1 VLNAQRQ
8 LYAAVR
14 DYNDAR
20 YDYILDNLKLKQ
32 AAGTLS
38 PSDLQGLAIFLKQD
52 YDPDRD
58 FLPPE
63 LMKPPY
69 TQTRHEH
76 RRVNPSWRNNDR

>member
-1 VLNAQRQ
+1 MADVLNAQRQ

-38 PSDLQGLAIFLKQD
+38 PDDLRALAAYLKQD
-52 YDPDRD
+52 YDPARD
-58 FLPPE
+58 FLPPG
-63 LMKPPY
+63 
-69 TQTRHEH
+69 
-76 RRVNPSWRNNDR
+76 V